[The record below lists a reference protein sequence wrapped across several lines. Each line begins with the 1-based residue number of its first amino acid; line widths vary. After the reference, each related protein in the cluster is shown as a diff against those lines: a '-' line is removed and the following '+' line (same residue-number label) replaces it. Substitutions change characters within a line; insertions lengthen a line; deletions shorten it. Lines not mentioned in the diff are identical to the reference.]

1 MGFFTRRE
9 RNALGTT
16 PELSDA
22 EREFVRTQPDVQH
35 DRRPLERDFA
45 FANRERPAPNNQP
58 RAFGGAREFARPRQD
73 VPTERKPAQ
82 DDAGSMLQSA
92 NFAQVR
98 EIDILIADLQR
109 MRETLN
115 SEAERVERT
124 MVEYTTFTENALQ
137 SSKVICDSLQEGLRP
152 LQNKQKHKNEKGS
165 SRARRKAAR
174 RLARMSSRLANAAP
188 TDPEKSV
195 G

>member
-9 RNALGTT
+9 RNALGAT
-16 PELSDA
+16 PELSAA
-22 EREFVRTQPDVQH
+22 EREFVRTQPDVQN
-35 DRRPLERDFA
+35 DRRPRERDFG
-45 FANRERPAPNNQP
+45 FANRERTAPYNQP

-82 DDAGSMLQSA
+82 DDAGSMLQNA
-92 NFAQVR
+92 NYAQVR

-109 MRETLN
+109 MRETLTG
-115 SEAERVERT
+115 EAERVEQA
-124 MVEYTTFTENALQ
+124 MLAYTTFTENALQ
-137 SSKVICDSLQEGLRP
+137 SSKVICDSLQAGLRP
-152 LQNKQKHKNEKGS
+152 FQDNQKKEKGR

-174 RLARMSSRLANAAP
+174 RLARMSARLANAAP
-188 TDPEKSV
+188 VDPEKSV